1 MSGMT
6 TRNTQILNRS
16 KIWSDQIKETLKDEL
31 NAQGYVRWIDEFT
44 DGENFTIPS
53 IGDFE
58 AQAYSEDTGV
68 QYQSLD
74 TGEFTFSI
82 TEYESAATYI
92 TAKARQDLFY
102 AEELE
107 AAFIPKMSRALM
119 ENLELHI
126 FKEGQPKTGNPA
138 GYQVAGANNKIN
150 GEDHR
155 WVGSDTAN
163 SNPCIGVKDFAKA
176 KLALKKANVPLTN
189 LVAIV
194 DPSVGYHLET
204 LTNIVNVS
212 NNPQWEGVITSG
224 LTTGMRFIRNIYGF
238 DVYESNYLSLC
249 GVDQTG
255 ASETINSVASGAN
268 AVCNIFFSADPSVTP
283 FIGAWR
289 QMPDV
294 DGEWNK
300 DFQREEYVM
309 TARYGTKIYR
319 PENFVTVLSN
329 TDIIV

>member
-6 TRNTQILNRS
+6 TRNTQILNRT
-16 KIWSDQIKETLKDEL
+16 KVWSDQIKETLKDEL
-31 NAQGYVRWIDEFT
+31 NAQQYVRWLDEFT
-44 DGENFTIPS
+44 DGDNFTIPS

-92 TAKARQDLFY
+92 TAKARQDLRY
-102 AEELE
+102 AKDLE
-107 AAFIPKMSRALM
+107 SSFIPKMSRALM

-126 FKEGQPKTGNPA
+126 FKEGQPRSGNPA
-138 GYQVAGANNKIN
+138 GYQIAGANNKIN

-176 KLALKKANVPLTN
+176 KLALKRANVPLTQ
-189 LVAIV
+189 LIAIV
-194 DPSVGYHLET
+194 DPSVAYHLET

-212 NNPQWEGVITSG
+212 NNPQWGGIVTTG
-224 LTTGMRFIRNIYGF
+224 MTTGMRFIRNIYGF
-238 DVYESNYLSLC
+238 DVYESNYLPLC

-255 ASETINSVASGAN
+255 ASETINSVASGTN
-268 AVCNIFFSADPSVTP
+268 AVCNIFFSAVSEVVP
-283 FIGAWR
+283 FVGAWR
-289 QMPDV
+289 QMPDI